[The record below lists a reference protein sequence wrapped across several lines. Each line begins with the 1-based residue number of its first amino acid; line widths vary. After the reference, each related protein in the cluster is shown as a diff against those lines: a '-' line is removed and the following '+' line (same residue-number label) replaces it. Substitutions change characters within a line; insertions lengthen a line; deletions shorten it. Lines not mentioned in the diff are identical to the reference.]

1 MRGSR
6 FVWLFLGLAVMAAAD
21 SAVAKDRY
29 GTDRRGNFV
38 GEGEN
43 FGRGWEVQ
51 RPRARQR
58 PQRVVGTGRNFGGG
72 YEVEG
77 RRITGT
83 GNRFGGGYEV
93 QGGGRRIVG
102 TGNNFGGGWERS
114 PNGREWIGTGRNFG
128 RRCPARPGSAFV
140 PCS

>member
-1 MRGSR
+1 MHSSR
-6 FVWLFLGLAVMAAAD
+6 FVCLILSCFFIALAQPAAAQERW
-21 SAVAKDRY
+21 S
-29 GTDRRGNFV
+29 TDRRGNYT
-38 GEGEN
+38 GEGQN
-43 FGRGWEVQ
+43 FGRGWESQ
-51 RPRARQR
+51 RRRNNQR
-58 PQRVVGTGRNFGGG
+58 ITGTGRNFGGG

-102 TGNNFGGGWERS
+102 TGNNFGAGWERS
-114 PNGREWIGTGRNFG
+114 ANGREWIGTGRNFG
-128 RRCPARPGSAFV
+128 RRCPARPGSNFV